1 MARRSDER
9 DAARAEYIARME
21 KDGEVNLRQLADDLH
36 LKYDTVRRWKAK
48 DGWDP
53 PAPRKPGGQPGNKNA
68 VGNPGGGAPVGNEN
82 AMKDGAYATIF
93 FDKLTPEEKQI
104 VENAPRNSTEL
115 TSHEIGVLLLREKYI
130 LDKIKEYQAL
140 PPDQMIT
147 SSVMDMR
154 VPGGRGKRKR
164 DGANQQIG
172 MYQKETPAQRILQLQ
187 EALNKIHGR
196 ILSAAAQMQK
206 TKWTSCTWKP
216 NSSGLNCCAS
226 GQPARSENRGT
237 VTKMLYTSK
246 AVGEWLGI
254 TDRQV
259 RNLRDQGVLSEV
271 RPGVFDM
278 KVCVRQYLNFKIGN
292 KDDQARLVAARA
304 EREETRGKIE
314 KMRMEEAQGDLHRT
328 EDVERALKT
337 IFANF
342 KNRLETIPTKYAS
355 TMAQLTDPAE
365 AHDILQKAVQEALV
379 ELSDP
384 EIALAAPAGEEPE
397 DEQEE

>member
-1 MARRSDER
+1 MERGPTAANRGAFFIHCCLQVVSDPKKCRRTGGETECSAWMICQTGHFLLEENQMARRSDER

-48 DGWDP
+48 DGWGP

-68 VGNPGGGAPVGNEN
+68 VGNPGGGAPAGNEN

-206 TKWTSCTWKP
+206 NEMDK
-216 NSSGLNCCAS
+216 LH
-226 GQPARSENRGT
+226 
-237 VTKMLYTSK
+237 L
-246 AVGEWLGI
+246 
-254 TDRQV
+254 
-259 RNLRDQGVLSEV
+259 
-271 RPGVFDM
+271 
-278 KVCVRQYLNFKIGN
+278 
-292 KDDQARLVAARA
+292 
-304 EREETRGKIE
+304 ETE
-314 KMRMEEAQGDLHRT
+314 QQ
-328 EDVERALKT
+328 
-337 IFANF
+337 
-342 KNRLETIPTKYAS
+342 RLELLRIRATGEIGEPGDGDK
-355 TMAQLTDPAE
+355 D
-365 AHDILQKAVQEALV
+365 AVHE
-379 ELSDP
+379 
-384 EIALAAPAGEEPE
+384 
-397 DEQEE
+397 

>member
-48 DGWDP
+48 DGWGP

-154 VPGGRGKRKR
+154 VLGGRGKRKR

-187 EALNKIHGR
+187 KNEMDKLH
-196 ILSAAAQMQK
+196 L
-206 TKWTSCTWKP
+206 
-216 NSSGLNCCAS
+216 
-226 GQPARSENRGT
+226 
-237 VTKMLYTSK
+237 
-246 AVGEWLGI
+246 
-254 TDRQV
+254 
-259 RNLRDQGVLSEV
+259 
-271 RPGVFDM
+271 
-278 KVCVRQYLNFKIGN
+278 
-292 KDDQARLVAARA
+292 
-304 EREETRGKIE
+304 ETE
-314 KMRMEEAQGDLHRT
+314 QQ
-328 EDVERALKT
+328 
-337 IFANF
+337 
-342 KNRLETIPTKYAS
+342 RLELLRIRATGEIGEPGDGDK
-355 TMAQLTDPAE
+355 D
-365 AHDILQKAVQEALV
+365 AVHE
-379 ELSDP
+379 
-384 EIALAAPAGEEPE
+384 
-397 DEQEE
+397 